1 MSRLTY
7 EITDENMRRLQIM
20 RAFSTFN
27 GQDVLMQE
35 IINMA
40 IEQFFVIAYNSYM
53 ENSDN
58 NDLFRR
64 VMTDLLPEESNP

>member
-7 EITDENMRRLQIM
+7 EITDENKRRLQIM

-27 GQDVLMQE
+27 GQDVSMQE

-53 ENSDN
+53 ENSGD

-64 VMTDLLPEESNP
+64 VMTDLLPEESDL

>member
-7 EITDENMRRLQIM
+7 EITDENKRRLQIM

-27 GQDVLMQE
+27 GQDVSMQE

-53 ENSDN
+53 ENCDN

-64 VMTDLLPEESNP
+64 VMTDLLPEESGS